1 MWVYIYV
8 YIYIYIYIC
17 IYIYI
22 YIYIYICIYIY
33 KHIYIYIYIFTEKW
47 NFTPKICI
55 FLKLMLSLNIATM
68 AYQYTIL
75 SIRASNCKG
84 QNN

>member
-1 MWVYIYV
+1 MWVF
-8 YIYIYIYIC
+8 IYIYIYM
-17 IYIYI
+17 YIYI
-22 YIYIYICIYIY
+22 QT
-33 KHIYIYIYIFTEKW
+33 HIYIYIFTEKW
-47 NFTPKICI
+47 KFAPKICI